1 MTAPGPR
8 LGNGTTIELL
18 TTGFEAEVVKFEW
31 PEMGMRSD
39 HATSTIGT
47 GASYPGSNKH
57 GNATFVPGKLVD
69 PGSWKCE
76 LHIAPAVL
84 SLLKTGKQRGRLTLA
99 LLDGEATPTKYE
111 VDVYARKVGG
121 PTVEPDGLLKQEVE
135 FKLSGEI
142 TETPAT

>member
-8 LGNGTTIELL
+8 LGNGTMIELL
-18 TTGFEAEVVKFEW
+18 TTGFEAEVTKFEW
-31 PEMGMRSD
+31 PEMGVRTD
-39 HATSTIGT
+39 HPTSTIGT
-47 GASYPGSNKH
+47 GASYPTTNKH
-57 GNATFVPGKLVD
+57 GNATFIPGKLVD
-69 PGSWKCE
+69 PGMWKTE
-76 LHIAPAVL
+76 LHFAPAML
-84 SLLKTGKQRGRLTLA
+84 TLLKSGKQRGRLTLA
-99 LLDGEATPTKYE
+99 LLDGETTATKYE